1 MDNTLDATA
10 WITNDAAVFG
20 LLMVILAVVFYTS
33 NSKHRGFRKFYAI
46 LPPLLLCYF
55 IPGLFNSF
63 GVIAGASS
71 NLYGMSSNYLLPA
84 CLVLFTLNINFR
96 EVWKLRKNVGI
107 LFFTGMV
114 GIILGGPFAV
124 WLFSLFAPDVVGGEV
139 WKGLATLAGS
149 WIGGGANQAALFR
162 IFEPAPEIFAATVA
176 VDVFV
181 AYGWMAV
188 LLYGASKQA
197 QLDRFFKAKGNEVQQ
212 LTERMEEYGGQ
223 TTKAAETKD
232 YIIMLGIAFG
242 VTGVAHLLSGVIAD
256 YINTH
261 APQLDKFS
269 LTSGFFWL
277 ILLATLMGVGLSFTK
292 AKALEGVGASRLAT
306 VFLYVLIA
314 TIGMQMDVFAIMDN
328 PGLFLVGIVWLLF
341 HATLLFIVAKLIKAP
356 FFFFAIG
363 SMGNIGGVAS
373 ASVTAGA
380 FHPAL
385 VPVGV
390 FISVFSYA
398 IGTYAGYL
406 CGILM
411 QWVAP

>member
-1 MDNTLDATA
+1 MDNNVNASAL
-10 WITNDAAVFG
+10 ITDDAAVFG
-20 LLMVILAVVFYTS
+20 LLMVILAVIFYTS
-33 NSKHRGFRKFYAI
+33 SSKHAGFRKFYTI

-55 IPGLFNSF
+55 VPGLFNSF
-63 GVIAGASS
+63 HVISGNASE
-71 NLYGMSSNYLLPA
+71 LYDMSSNYLLPS
-84 CLVLFTLNINFR
+84 CLVLFTLNLNFR
-96 EVWKLRKNVGI
+96 EVWKLRKNAGL
-107 LFFTGMV
+107 LFFTGMI

-124 WLFSLFAPDVVGGEV
+124 WLFSLFAPEVVSGEV
-139 WKGLATLAGS
+139 WRGLATLAGS
-149 WIGGGANQAALFR
+149 WIGGGANQAALYR
-162 IFEPAPEIFAATVA
+162 IFEPSPEIFAATVA

-188 LLYGASKQA
+188 LLYGASKQQ
-197 QLDRFFKAKGNEVQQ
+197 QLDAYFKAEGNEVQE
-212 LTERMEEYGGQ
+212 LTKRMEAYGDENAK
-223 TTKAAETKD
+223 TAEAKD

-242 VTGVAHLLSGVIAD
+242 VTGVSHFFAGRIAQ
-256 YINTH
+256 YIAEH

-269 LTSGFFWL
+269 LTSSFFWL
-277 ILLATLMGVGLSFTK
+277 ILLATLMGVALSFTR
-292 AKALEGVGASRLAT
+292 ARRLERMGASRVAT
-306 VFLYVLIA
+306 VFLYILIA
-314 TIGMQMDVFAIMDN
+314 TIGMQMDVFAVAGN
-328 PGLFLVGIVWLLF
+328 PALFLVGLTWLAF
-341 HATLLFIVAKLIKAP
+341 HALLLFIVAKIVKAP

-380 FHPAL
+380 FHSAL

-411 QWVAP
+411 QMVAP

>member
-1 MDNTLDATA
+1 
-10 WITNDAAVFG
+10 DAAVFG
-20 LLMVILAVVFYTS
+20 LLMVILAIVFYTS
-33 NSKHRGFRKFYAI
+33 NSNHAGLRRFYAI

-55 IPGLFNSF
+55 VPGLFNSF
-63 GVIAGASS
+63 DVIAGSES
-71 NLYGMSSNYLLPA
+71 ELYSMSSNYLLPA

-96 EVWKLRKNVGI
+96 EVWRLRKKAGL

-124 WLFSLFAPDVVGGEV
+124 WLFSLFAPEVVAGEV

-162 IFEPAPEIFAATVA
+162 IFEPSPEIFAATVA

-188 LLYGASKQA
+188 LLYGARKQE
-197 QLDRFFKAKGNEVQQ
+197 QLDAYFKAEGNEVQE
-212 LTERMEEYGGQ
+212 LTKRMEAYGDE
-223 TTKAAETKD
+223 KAKTAEDKD

-242 VTGVAHLLSGVIAD
+242 VTGVSHFFAGRIAQ
-256 YINTH
+256 YIAEH

-269 LTSGFFWL
+269 LTSSFFWL
-277 ILLATLMGVGLSFTK
+277 ILLATLMGVALSFTR
-292 AKALEGVGASRLAT
+292 ARRLERMGASRVAT
-306 VFLYVLIA
+306 VFLYILIA
-314 TIGMQMDVFAIMDN
+314 TIGMQMDVFAVAGN
-328 PGLFLVGIVWLLF
+328 PALFLVGLTWLAF
-341 HATLLFIVAKLIKAP
+341 HALLLFIVAKIVKAP

-380 FHPAL
+380 LHSAL

-411 QWVAP
+411 QMVAP

>member
-1 MDNTLDATA
+1 MDHTASTSALITDDAV
-10 WITNDAAVFG
+10 IFG
-20 LLMVILAVVFYTS
+20 LLMVILAVIFYTS
-33 NSKHRGFRKFYAI
+33 NSKHAGFRKFYTI

-55 IPGLFNSF
+55 VPGLFNSF
-63 GVIAGASS
+63 NVISGSES
-71 NLYGMSSNYLLPA
+71 GLYDMSSNYLLPA

-96 EVWKLRKNVGI
+96 EVWKLRKKAGL
-107 LFFTGMV
+107 LFFTGMI
-114 GIILGGPFAV
+114 GIVLGGPFAV
-124 WLFSLFAPDVVGGEV
+124 WLFSLFAPDVVSGEV

-162 IFEPAPEIFAATVA
+162 IFEPSPDIFAAAVA

-188 LLYGASKQA
+188 LLYGAGKQR
-197 QLDRFFKAKGNEVQQ
+197 QLDAYFKAEGNEVQE
-212 LTERMEEYGGQ
+212 LTERMEGYSGE
-223 TTKAAETKD
+223 TAKTAEPKD
-232 YIIMLGIAFG
+232 YIIMGGIAFG
-242 VTGVAHLLSGVIAD
+242 VTGVAHFFAGRIAQ
-256 YINTH
+256 YIAEY

-269 LTSGFFWL
+269 LTSSFFWL
-277 ILLATLMGVGLSFTK
+277 ILLATLMGIALSFTR
-292 AKALEGVGASRLAT
+292 ARQLESKGASRVAT

-314 TIGMQMDVFAIMDN
+314 TIGMQMDVFAVLGN
-328 PGLFLVGIVWLLF
+328 PGLFLVGLTWLAFHALLLF
-341 HATLLFIVAKLIKAP
+341 VVAKMVKAP

-380 FHPAL
+380 FHSAL

-411 QWVAP
+411 QMVAP